1 MFLILVEA
9 LKIMSPRRYQPCKRR
24 EVVMFYEQAKRSYEL
39 NESNFLENIES
50 NHEIVRLI
58 LKELQKNLIIITSDE
73 KIDLSKQ
80 ARHYAKAH
88 TALHLLLSSLDSEKG
103 GEISKNLAG
112 LYLYVQQQ
120 LIEGRDRDG
129 FKGDMNIVGI
139 VTDLL
144 EAWEQI

>member
-1 MFLILVEA
+1 
-9 LKIMSPRRYQPCKRR
+9 
-24 EVVMFYEQAKRSYEL
+24 MFYEQAKRSYEL
-39 NESNFLENIES
+39 QEANFVENIED

-58 LKELQKNLIIITSDE
+58 FKELRKNLIIIVSDE
-73 KIDLSKQ
+73 EIELSKQ

-103 GEISKNLAG
+103 GEISENLAG

-120 LIEGRDRDG
+120 LIEGRDREG
-129 FKGDMNIVGI
+129 FKGDPNIVEI

-144 EAWEQI
+144 GAWEKM

>member
-1 MFLILVEA
+1 
-9 LKIMSPRRYQPCKRR
+9 
-24 EVVMFYEQAKRSYEL
+24 MFYEQAKRSYERQ
-39 NESNFLENIES
+39 ESNFVENTDN

-58 LKELQKNLIIITSDE
+58 RKELRKNLIIIISDQ

-88 TALHLLLSSLDSEKG
+88 TALHLLLSSLDSDKG
-103 GEISKNLAG
+103 GEISDNLAA

-129 FKGDMNIVGI
+129 FKGDANIVEI
-139 VTDLL
+139 VTDLI

>member
-1 MFLILVEA
+1 
-9 LKIMSPRRYQPCKRR
+9 
-24 EVVMFYEQAKRSYEL
+24 MFYEQAKRSYERQ
-39 NESNFLENIES
+39 ESNFVENTDN

-58 LKELQKNLIIITSDE
+58 LKELRKNLIIIISDQ

-88 TALHLLLSSLDSEKG
+88 TALHLLLSSLDSDKG
-103 GEISKNLAG
+103 GEISDNLAA

-129 FKGDMNIVGI
+129 FKGDANIVDI
-139 VTDLL
+139 VTDLI

>member
-1 MFLILVEA
+1 MF
-9 LKIMSPRRYQPCKRR
+9 
-24 EVVMFYEQAKRSYEL
+24 FEQAKRSYERQ
-39 NESNFLENIES
+39 ESNFVENTDN
-50 NHEIVRLI
+50 NHEIIRLI
-58 LKELQKNLIIITSDE
+58 LKELRKNLIIIISDQ

-88 TALHLLLSSLDSEKG
+88 TALHLLLSSLDSDKG
-103 GEISKNLAG
+103 GEISANLAA

-129 FKGDMNIVGI
+129 FKGDANIVEI
-139 VTDLL
+139 VTDLI

>member
-1 MFLILVEA
+1 MF
-9 LKIMSPRRYQPCKRR
+9 
-24 EVVMFYEQAKRSYEL
+24 FEQAKRSYERQ
-39 NESNFLENIES
+39 ESNFVENTDN

-58 LKELQKNLIIITSDE
+58 LKELRKNLIIIISDQ

-88 TALHLLLSSLDSEKG
+88 TALHLLLSSLDSDKG
-103 GEISKNLAG
+103 GEISGNLAA

-129 FKGDMNIVGI
+129 FKGDANIVEI
-139 VTDLL
+139 VTDLI

>member
-1 MFLILVEA
+1 MF
-9 LKIMSPRRYQPCKRR
+9 
-24 EVVMFYEQAKRSYEL
+24 FEQAKRSYERQ
-39 NESNFLENIES
+39 ESNFVENTDN

-58 LKELQKNLIIITSDE
+58 LKELRKNLIIIISDQ

-88 TALHLLLSSLDSEKG
+88 TALHLLLSSLDSGKG
-103 GEISKNLAG
+103 GEISDNLAR

-129 FKGDMNIVGI
+129 FKGDANIVEI

-144 EAWEQI
+144 DAWEQI

>member
-1 MFLILVEA
+1 MFN
-9 LKIMSPRRYQPCKRR
+9 
-24 EVVMFYEQAKRSYEL
+24 EQAKRSYEL
-39 NESNFLENIES
+39 QEVNFVENIEN

-58 LKELQKNLIIITSDE
+58 LKELQKNLIIITSGE

-80 ARHYAKAH
+80 ARQYAKAH
-88 TALHLLLSSLDSEKG
+88 TALHLLLSSLDPEKG
-103 GEISKNLAG
+103 GDISNNLAA

-129 FKGDMNIVGI
+129 FKGDLNIVKI
-139 VTDLL
+139 VADLL

>member
-1 MFLILVEA
+1 
-9 LKIMSPRRYQPCKRR
+9 
-24 EVVMFYEQAKRSYEL
+24 MFYEQAKRSYEL
-39 NESNFLENIES
+39 QEVNFVENIED

-58 LKELQKNLIIITSDE
+58 IKELQKNLKIIVSEE

-88 TALHLLLSSLDSEKG
+88 TALHLLLSSLDPEKG
-103 GEISKNLAG
+103 GEISENLAG

-120 LIEGRDRDG
+120 LIEGRDREG
-129 FKGDMNIVGI
+129 FKGDPNIVEI

-144 EAWEQI
+144 EAWENM

>member
-1 MFLILVEA
+1 ML
-9 LKIMSPRRYQPCKRR
+9 YD
-24 EVVMFYEQAKRSYEL
+24 QAKRSYEL
-39 NESNFLENIES
+39 QEVSFVENIDN

-58 LKELQKNLIIITSDE
+58 LKELQKNLIIITSDD
-73 KIDLSKQ
+73 KIDLAKQ

-88 TALHLLLSSLDSEKG
+88 TALYLLLSSLDPEKG
-103 GEISKNLAG
+103 GEISNNLAE

-129 FKGDMNIVGI
+129 FKGDINIVGI

>member
-1 MFLILVEA
+1 
-9 LKIMSPRRYQPCKRR
+9 
-24 EVVMFYEQAKRSYEL
+24 MFYDHAKRSYEL
-39 NESNFLENIES
+39 QEANFVENIDN

-58 LKELQKNLIIITSDE
+58 LRELQKNLIIITSDE
-73 KIDLSKQ
+73 KIVLSKQ

-88 TALHLLLSSLDSEKG
+88 TALHLLLSSLDAEKG
-103 GEISKNLAG
+103 GEISSNLAG
-112 LYLYVQQQ
+112 LYLYIQQQ

-129 FKGDMNIVGI
+129 FKGDANISGI

>member
-1 MFLILVEA
+1 
-9 LKIMSPRRYQPCKRR
+9 
-24 EVVMFYEQAKRSYEL
+24 MFYEQAKRSYERQ
-39 NESNFLENIES
+39 ESNFVENTDNS
-50 NHEIVRLI
+50 HEIVRLI
-58 LKELQKNLIIITSDE
+58 LKELRKNLIIIISDQ

-88 TALHLLLSSLDSEKG
+88 TALHLLLSSLDSGKG
-103 GEISKNLAG
+103 GEISDNLAR

-129 FKGDMNIVGI
+129 FKGDANIVEI

>member
-1 MFLILVEA
+1 
-9 LKIMSPRRYQPCKRR
+9 
-24 EVVMFYEQAKRSYEL
+24 MFYEHAKRSYEL
-39 NESNFLENIES
+39 NESNFVENIDN

-58 LKELQKNLIIITSDE
+58 LKELQKNIIIITSDE
-73 KIDLSKQ
+73 KINLSKQ

-88 TALHLLLSSLDSEKG
+88 TALHLLLSSLDLEKG
-103 GEISKNLAG
+103 GEISNNLAG

-129 FKGDMNIVGI
+129 FKGDANIVEI
-139 VTDLL
+139 VADLL

>member
-1 MFLILVEA
+1 
-9 LKIMSPRRYQPCKRR
+9 
-24 EVVMFYEQAKRSYEL
+24 MFYEQAKRSYERQ
-39 NESNFLENIES
+39 ESNFVENTDN

-58 LKELQKNLIIITSDE
+58 LKELRKNLIIIISDR
-73 KIDLSKQ
+73 KIDLSRQ

-88 TALHLLLSSLDSEKG
+88 TALHLLLSSLDSGKG
-103 GEISKNLAG
+103 GEISDNLAR

-129 FKGDMNIVGI
+129 FKGDANIVEI

-144 EAWEQI
+144 DAWEQI

>member
-1 MFLILVEA
+1 
-9 LKIMSPRRYQPCKRR
+9 
-24 EVVMFYEQAKRSYEL
+24 MFYEYAKRSYEL
-39 NESNFLENIES
+39 NESNFVENIDN

-58 LKELQKNLIIITSDE
+58 LKELQKNIIIITSDE

-80 ARHYAKAH
+80 ARHYAKAL
-88 TALHLLLSSLDSEKG
+88 TALHLLLSSLDLEKG
-103 GEISKNLAG
+103 GEISNNLAG

-129 FKGDMNIVGI
+129 FKGDANIVEI
-139 VTDLL
+139 VADLL

>member
-1 MFLILVEA
+1 
-9 LKIMSPRRYQPCKRR
+9 
-24 EVVMFYEQAKRSYEL
+24 MFYEQAKRSYEL
-39 NESNFLENIES
+39 QEANFAENLED

-58 LKELQKNLIIITSDE
+58 FKELRKNLKIIVSDE
-73 KIDLSKQ
+73 EIELSKQ

-103 GEISKNLAG
+103 GEISENLAG

-120 LIEGRDRDG
+120 LIEGRDRGG
-129 FKGDMNIVGI
+129 FRGDPNIVEI

-144 EAWEQI
+144 EAWEKM